1 MSRTKFLFL
10 GLFALLANGTLF
22 AQYPDHEMYVGKT
35 TQEFAS
41 SYGRWN
47 YTNPVLYTDCQD
59 DEEFF
64 ISRVRLKDRFVNT
77 ETQVDPELDYNR
89 KLLWWCPIGVDQW
102 NALPTYHYDSEVFSM
117 WSYVDI
123 YGNWTA
129 PFIRMP
135 AAFIDACHKNGVRT
149 SVVASVPWSAQI
161 STTQKPHGENI
172 HALYTGGTEKL
183 LKFLRYYGIDGI
195 GFNSEFNADGTITS
209 ELKSILS
216 NAFAQR
222 KQYNW
227 PSFTNAWYSLM
238 GNGGSIGGTDW
249 LSSYNQDW
257 FQYNGNPTSDAY
269 FFNYNWGAD
278 GLATAQ
284 QTAEG
289 LGRDSYDCY
298 AGMDFQGR
306 SSTNWLDLKNYK
318 ISVGLWGAHSMNML
332 FTDRA
337 ELGSTDKVKQST
349 YQLISENVFTGSS
362 YNPVNTPAISNF
374 LGHSSKNTNFHGFS
388 SFITAR
394 SVLKT
399 DDLSKE
405 PFVTYFNLGNGTFF
419 NVKGERKFEGE
430 WYNIG
435 IQDYLPTWRWWWT
448 STFMGRE
455 ELDVPTTGMK
465 AEFTWDDAWF
475 GGSCLAISGQTEQE
489 YLQLFKTEYPLQ
501 ANDEVTIRYKVLSGT
516 GTMAWSYCAKG
527 RESEALSTNIGSLE
541 ANDEVWVEK
550 TIKVSNLPIHIQM
563 AGKTLAM
570 LGLRFQNTSSDFEV
584 LIGEISIRRG
594 TTPTPATPTI
604 VKTQSLGA
612 NYKGVDFKVIFKMKD
627 RNGVEPI
634 YNDEVNAW
642 YYKIYYQQQGGEPVM
657 CTATTSWGAYVVGA
671 PIDQSGTMQYRIGV
685 SAVSID
691 GESESAIAWSNY
703 VAIPNLTVI
712 EGISIDKPVI
722 KPNEDF
728 TISFDDPNH
737 APTTWTILRAG
748 ETIKSQN
755 GTSWTT
761 SLPEIGIY
769 DLKYTSNEET
779 VTREGLIQ
787 ISPEE
792 VGAMPEIKELKA
804 NNKTSDIEVY
814 TGDEVTYTYVGRN
827 ADGYVSRG
835 LMLGE
840 KAFGIPCDQLEFGNQ
855 SPFTI
860 CFWMYVNRFNHL
872 GVGTQLLN
880 IRSAQDSYPASQWGY
895 IWNDIKTN
903 NEILFAFRQSGNAG
917 TQTIIQKV
925 LAPEQW
931 YHIAFVIGYN
941 AGRTMDMYINGE
953 KVGTTLRATD
963 LYAWSNN
970 NIIML
975 GGIAG
980 GNNDMRAGLDA
991 TIDEFQLYNKA
1002 LSASEVKASMQH
1014 IDAPSTNLIGYW
1026 DFETDPNEDG
1036 YLYSTGSDKSLK
1048 ATMMNFQGAGSG
1060 ESSGKYESLPEYF
1073 GAGAPFISGTN
1084 YKVETLPTWKFH
1096 KTATINSATGNTT
1109 TGTAKVEYS
1118 EAGTYT
1124 ATLTLSNG
1132 WGSSESKSID
1142 VVVIKQTT
1150 GVDEVSAVDTRVYP
1164 NPFVDELY
1172 VNFAEKGAYT
1182 IQVFDL
1188 AGSLVSSHAVDA
1200 TGGEVIRVSVN
1211 ATPGSYIV
1219 RMSNAE
1225 GKTVKTLKLIKQ

>member
-41 SYGRWN
+41 SYGRWT

-278 GLATAQ
+278 GLSTAQ
-284 QTAEG
+284 TTATN

-306 SSTNWLDLKNYK
+306 SYTNWLDLKNYK

-388 SFITAR
+388 
-394 SVLKT
+394 
-399 DDLSKE
+399 
-405 PFVTYFNLGNGTFF
+405 NLGNGTFF
-419 NVKGERKFEGE
+419 NVKGEREFEGE

-455 ELDVPTTGMK
+455 DSDVPTTGMK

-501 ANDEVTIRYKVLSGT
+501 ANDEFTIRYKVLSGT

-527 RESEALSTNIGSLE
+527 SESEALSTNIGSLE

-563 AGKTLAM
+563 AEKTLAM

-634 YNDEVNAW
+634 YNDEVKAW
-642 YYKIYYQQQGGEPVM
+642 YYKIYYQQQDGEPVM

-703 VAIPNLTVI
+703 VDIPNLTVI

-748 ETIKSQN
+748 ETIKSQK

-769 DLKYTSNEET
+769 DLKYTSNGET

-792 VGAMPEIKELKA
+792 V
-804 NNKTSDIEVY
+804 D
-814 TGDEVTYTYVGRN
+814 
-827 ADGYVSRG
+827 
-835 LMLGE
+835 
-840 KAFGIPCDQLEFGNQ
+840 
-855 SPFTI
+855 
-860 CFWMYVNRFNHL
+860 
-872 GVGTQLLN
+872 
-880 IRSAQDSYPASQWGY
+880 
-895 IWNDIKTN
+895 
-903 NEILFAFRQSGNAG
+903 
-917 TQTIIQKV
+917 
-925 LAPEQW
+925 
-931 YHIAFVIGYN
+931 
-941 AGRTMDMYINGE
+941 
-953 KVGTTLRATD
+953 
-963 LYAWSNN
+963 
-970 NIIML
+970 
-975 GGIAG
+975 
-980 GNNDMRAGLDA
+980 
-991 TIDEFQLYNKA
+991 
-1002 LSASEVKASMQH
+1002 
-1014 IDAPSTNLIGYW
+1014 STN
-1026 DFETDPNEDG
+1026 
-1036 YLYSTGSDKSLK
+1036 S
-1048 ATMMNFQGAGSG
+1048 
-1060 ESSGKYESLPEYF
+1060 
-1073 GAGAPFISGTN
+1073 ISGFMT
-1084 YKVETLPTWKFH
+1084 F
-1096 KTATINSATGNTT
+1096 I
-1109 TGTAKVEYS
+1109 
-1118 EAGTYT
+1118 
-1124 ATLTLSNG
+1124 LSISVYNL
-1132 WGSSESKSID
+1132 
-1142 VVVIKQTT
+1142 VYH
-1150 GVDEVSAVDTRVYP
+1150 RV
-1164 NPFVDELY
+1164 
-1172 VNFAEKGAYT
+1172 K
-1182 IQVFDL
+1182 
-1188 AGSLVSSHAVDA
+1188 
-1200 TGGEVIRVSVN
+1200 
-1211 ATPGSYIV
+1211 
-1219 RMSNAE
+1219 
-1225 GKTVKTLKLIKQ
+1225 